1 MSDAFQ
7 ALVARARAWFERAQA
22 AGWLDETDAA
32 QLAAVELGTPAELF
46 CEQQAR
52 PLVVAF
58 FGGTGVGKS
67 SLLNRLAGE
76 EIARVG
82 VERPTSRE
90 VTLYVH
96 ESVKLANLPQDLPVD
111 TVRIKRHRADLHRRV
126 LWVDAPDI
134 DSTQE
139 VNRRSALAW
148 LPHVDLVCYVVSPE
162 RYRDDAGWRVLQQRG
177 YKHGWLFIL
186 NRWDEGDPRQR
197 EDWARMLREAGFENP
212 VLITT
217 CCLPGRS
224 PPVADQFAQLQT
236 TMQELVDAHA
246 VRELTRLGHRA
257 RLLELRSAMQM
268 AAAQLGS
275 QETWTEL
282 SRASREHWQTTCDT
296 ICAGSD
302 WPMRTVAACCAGS
315 RDRQLD
321 EQTGTL
327 WDQWAQS
334 KVVAFLDAIEL
345 AIRRAGANAGP
356 CRQRL
361 DHVAVSATERVA
373 QRLRD
378 NVRGGL
384 ARPGTPLVR
393 LARRLTG
400 FLMAFL
406 PLMALLWV
414 AWAVVVA
421 YYRAVHGT
429 APFRGADMA
438 IHSLVLVLLAWAV
451 PFTADRL
458 LRPSIENTI
467 LRALR
472 SGLRAG
478 LDNLGRDLERALAE
492 SAAQASE
499 HRDACRQVLTDLAG
513 WLERPPEMKSPA
525 LTRLVLKKGTGTSL
539 ELSPRG

>member
-1 MSDAFQ
+1 
-7 ALVARARAWFERAQA
+7 
-22 AGWLDETDAA
+22 
-32 QLAAVELGTPAELF
+32 
-46 CEQQAR
+46 
-52 PLVVAF
+52 
-58 FGGTGVGKS
+58 
-67 SLLNRLAGE
+67 
-76 EIARVG
+76 
-82 VERPTSRE
+82 

-96 ESVKLANLPQDLPVD
+96 ETVKLADLPPHLPVD

-177 YKHGWLFIL
+177 YRHGWVFIL

-197 EDWARMLREAGFENP
+197 EDWARMLGEAGFENP

-217 CCLPGRS
+217 CCRPGRP
-224 PPVADQFAQLQT
+224 PPVADQFGQLQT

-246 VRELTRLGHRA
+246 VRELARLGHRA
-257 RLLELRSAMQM
+257 RLLELRSAIQT
-268 AAAQLGS
+268 AVARLGS
-275 QETWTEL
+275 PETWTEL
-282 SRASREHWQTTCDT
+282 SGASRQRWRTAGDT

-302 WPMRTVAACCAGS
+302 WPLRAVAARCANA
-315 RDRQLD
+315 RDQHLD
-321 EQTGTL
+321 EQINGL
-327 WDQWAQS
+327 WDEWAQS
-334 KVVAFLDAIEL
+334 KVVAFLDASEL

-356 CRQRL
+356 CRERL
-361 DHVAVSATERVA
+361 EHVATSAAERIA

-378 NVRGGL
+378 NVRGAL

-400 FLMAFL
+400 FLTAFL

-421 YYRAVHGT
+421 YYRAAHGT
-429 APFRGADMA
+429 APFRGVDMA

-451 PFTADRL
+451 PFTVDRL
-458 LRPSIENTI
+458 LRPSIENSI

-478 LDNLGRDLERALAE
+478 LDDLGRDLERALAD
-492 SAAQASE
+492 SAAEASE
-499 HRDACRQVLTDLAG
+499 HRAACRRVLTDLAG
-513 WLERPPEMKSPA
+513 LLERPQEMKSPA
-525 LTRLVLKKGTGTSL
+525 LTRLVLRPAERVVT
-539 ELSPRG
+539 PH